1 MEEKMLGPQSIR
13 YQAELATLV
22 ELVKSNTYEG
32 NHVID
37 VLKTGDEEAIRHML
51 RNFGN
56 PDVAE
61 FADIKTASPWADWQ
75 IDQAVE
81 DLNMIKPEDEE
92 NFPKSFAA
100 GGVATGK
107 FWAW

>member
-1 MEEKMLGPQSIR
+1 MIGPQSIR

-32 NHVID
+32 DQVIE
-37 VLKTGDEEAIRHML
+37 VLKSGDEEMIRHML

-56 PDVAE
+56 PEVVEWA
-61 FADIKTASPWADWQ
+61 AVKMASPWADWQ

-81 DLNMIKPEDEE
+81 DLNMIKPPEASA
-92 NFPKSFAA
+92 KMFAA
-100 GGVATGK
+100 GGSTQGK